1 MEYFYENKVA
11 FFIVVVIIVL
21 IGMYN
26 FLIGKRNRVKNA
38 FSSIDVML
46 KKRFDLI
53 PNLYDLVKKYME
65 HESGILEKITTIRT
79 SISKSNVTDN
89 EKIEQSREMD
99 KLLKQINIMAE
110 NYPDLKAS
118 SNFLQLQGTLSDIEE
133 QISAARR
140 TYNAN
145 ATEYN
150 TYIDMFPINLF
161 AFVFRFKSYSLF
173 EAEEYE
179 KINRHWFRENMEE

>member
-1 MEYFYENKVA
+1 MDNNMIIIM
-11 FFIVVVIIVL
+11 IVVVL
-21 IGMYN
+21 ILIAIYN
-26 FLIGKRNRVKNA
+26 FFVVKRNRVKNA
-38 FSSIDVML
+38 SSSIDVML

-65 HESGILEKITTIRT
+65 HEKNILERLTELRSNITKTNMT
-79 SISKSNVTDN
+79 VDEMKEKNNEFNSIM
-89 EKIEQSREMD
+89 E
-99 KLLKQINIMAE
+99 QINMTAE

-118 SNFLQLQGTLSDIEE
+118 KNFLQLQGTLSDIEE

-150 TYIDMFPINLF
+150 TYLDMFPLNLF
-161 AFVFRFKSYSLF
+161 AFLFRFKQYALF

-179 KINRHWFRENMEE
+179 KASRYWFRDK